1 MILKGKVA
9 LVTGGARGIGKSI
22 VLEMARQGCDLVVS
36 DIDLDGATATVKEV
50 AAIGRKAIPLKI
62 DVSSPEDVENM
73 VKSAVEVFGK
83 IDILVNNAGITRDAL
98 LIRMSE
104 SDWDH
109 VLDINLK
116 GAFLCTKS
124 VLRLMMR
131 QRSGKIINMASV
143 VGVSGNAGQ
152 ANYAASKAGLIGF
165 TKSIAKEAASR
176 NIQVNAIAPGFIET
190 EMTDHLPHEVKT
202 WFIEN
207 SPIKRPGKPEEV
219 ARVAVFLA
227 SPDSDYITGQVI
239 HVDGGMIM

>member
-9 LVTGGARGIGKSI
+9 IVTGGARGIGKSI
-22 VLEMARQGCDLVVS
+22 VTEMAREGCDLVVS
-36 DIDLDGATATVKEV
+36 DIDLDGAAAAAKEV
-50 AAIGRKAIPLKI
+50 EAIGRKAIPLKS
-62 DVSSPEDVENM
+62 DVSSSEDVENM
-73 VKSAVEVFGK
+73 VKSAVAAFGK

-104 SDWDH
+104 SDWDR

-124 VLRLMMR
+124 VLRLMMK

-152 ANYAASKAGLIGF
+152 ANYSASKAGLIGF

-190 EMTDHLPHEVKT
+190 EMTGRLPDEVKT

-227 SPDSDYITGQVI
+227 SSDSDYITGQVI
-239 HVDGGMIM
+239 HIDGGMIM

>member
-1 MILKGKVA
+1 MRLKGKVA

-22 VLEMARQGCDLVVS
+22 IIEMAREGCDLVVS
-36 DIDLDGATATVKEV
+36 DIDLDGAAETAKEV
-50 AAIGRKAIPLKI
+50 EAMGQKAIAVRN
-62 DVSSPEDVENM
+62 DVSSSQDVENM
-73 VKSAVEVFGK
+73 VKSAVEAFGK

-104 SDWDH
+104 SDWDR
-109 VLDINLK
+109 VMDINLK
-116 GAFLCTKS
+116 GPFLCTKA
-124 VLRLMMR
+124 VLRLMMK

-176 NIQVNAIAPGFIET
+176 NIQVNVIAPGFIET
-190 EMTDHLPHEVKT
+190 EMTDHLPDTVKT

-219 ARVAVFLA
+219 ARIAVFLA
-227 SPDSDYITGQVI
+227 SSDSDYITGQVI
-239 HVDGGMIM
+239 HVDGGMLM